1 MERGSDK
8 SSMAIDR
15 QGTIEATF
23 DLLAIL
29 SVVAVLTGAILTV
42 AGAGWKTRAYIS
54 IVAFLFDV
62 IFTYE
67 AFTRLA
73 ARQRP
78 FPWLALISSILPLL
92 AVSGPFISGW
102 LEGDLGAA
110 AVRGFWLGQP
120 PTGGLATLA
129 ALRLLRIA
137 RPFMAGRTSQADS
150 QDSEIDKSTTQRASG
165 CALAAGIGI
174 AVALAGA
181 IASDAMILPGLAEQA
196 AARRQSVFQSIEKAG
211 RKTDLAAMAKAAGVL
226 ALKADG
232 QVLLAAPSPLSP
244 SEYSVVSSSTLEAW
258 FPATEERRTRGWAEI
273 ICALASMAAAT
284 AYAIAAF
291 RFSGSPEQGHR
302 DTWVWTVLRGRGRTT
317 RSLYEKASSYHDRP
331 EPSPTGTE
339 ELAGILG
346 KRTR

>member
-1 MERGSDK
+1 
-8 SSMAIDR
+8 MAIDR
-15 QGTIEATF
+15 RGTLEATF

-29 SVVAVLTGAILTV
+29 SVLAVLTGAILTV
-42 AGAGWKTRAYIS
+42 SGAGWKTRAYIS

-67 AFTRLA
+67 VFTRLA
-73 ARQRP
+73 SRQRP
-78 FPWLALISSILPLL
+78 FPWLAILSSILPLL
-92 AVSGPFISGW
+92 AVSGPFLSGW

-129 ALRLLRIA
+129 ALRLLRMA
-137 RPFMAGRTSQADS
+137 RPFMPGRISQADS
-150 QDSEIDKSTTQRASG
+150 QDIEIGRSRTQRTSG

-181 IASDAMILPGLAEQA
+181 IASDAMILPGLAVQA
-196 AARRQSVFQSIEKAG
+196 AARRQAVLQSIEKAG
-211 RKTDLAAMAKAAGVL
+211 QETDLAAMAAAAGVL

-232 QVLLAAPSPLSP
+232 RVVLAASAQISP

-258 FPATEERRTRGWAEI
+258 FPTMEERRSRGWAEI
-273 ICALASMAAAT
+273 IFALASMAAAT
-284 AYAIAAF
+284 AYAIATF
-291 RFSGSPEQGHR
+291 RFSGSLDQGHQ
-302 DTWVWTVLRGRGRTT
+302 DTWVWTVLRGGNRSS
-317 RSLYEKASSYHDRP
+317 RSLYEKASMYHDRP

-346 KRTR
+346 KKTH